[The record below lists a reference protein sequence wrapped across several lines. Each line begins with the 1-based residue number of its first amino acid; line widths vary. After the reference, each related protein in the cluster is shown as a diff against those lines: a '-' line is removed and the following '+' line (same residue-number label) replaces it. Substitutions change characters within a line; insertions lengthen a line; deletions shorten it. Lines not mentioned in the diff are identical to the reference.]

1 MYRAL
6 VLIIFPLF
14 FAIQV
19 QSQKVHRAAKAM
31 NELRFEKSFELFE
44 EVLAKEPNN
53 VVALIGFAKS
63 HLKENETNNNHI
75 SIEVLQL
82 CYDNLMKG
90 KSRLQFVKE
99 DEAKLLLI
107 DRLIFDKYS
116 IDSLLNQASN
126 LIWNGYIKEETSITK
141 FEFFQE
147 NYYKEN
153 RENPANLL
161 EEKLDKL
168 YFDSLSNVN
177 TISSYSY
184 YLDKFDKSKY
194 VKGVYS
200 NEAKAKILRI
210 EYKEAYDAGGIDR
223 LSLFITKNRIK
234 TFEGV
239 AKMEYEGVLKLATKE
254 IEKREFKR
262 ALSDPGVK
270 LLEAFVKNYKTSNDF
285 FAAVDTI
292 EHRYY
297 SKAKNTQALSDY
309 ELFLSKYE
317 VSKFKNEVEDSVA
330 SIYFKNTIESNRK
343 ADLVGFIEKV
353 NGYHTEELIQVY
365 VDSTKNK
372 IYNLDYIEALN
383 TTDLVTLIEFYRN
396 YKTSH
401 YASVPSI
408 KKKLFST
415 WEQSIIKA
423 NTSPDENGLV
433 NFIHEFEE
441 EPAIS
446 FNKVI
451 ESTKLGLLKYAESVK
466 SKIVSNI
473 LKNSSKNNSSIYNAL
488 TSDKLENLSSL
499 IASRLYFN
507 NTTTNKEVIDNIKNI
522 DASVN
527 PPLLELFNQFFIN
540 FTTSN
545 SYVESVFEDND
556 QAFLFGYQTREKF
569 VTKVL
574 LWDDMEMRYKELDI
588 LNKENN
594 LLKSFMTQ
602 TGLTDLG
609 LYVNSPRTKFNYALI
624 GSKINKAA
632 LLNLAEGELN

>member
-1 MYRAL
+1 
-6 VLIIFPLF
+6 
-14 FAIQV
+14 
-19 QSQKVHRAAKAM
+19 
-31 NELRFEKSFELFE
+31 
-44 EVLAKEPNN
+44 
-53 VVALIGFAKS
+53 
-63 HLKENETNNNHI
+63 
-75 SIEVLQL
+75 
-82 CYDNLMKG
+82 
-90 KSRLQFVKE
+90 
-99 DEAKLLLI
+99 
-107 DRLIFDKYS
+107 
-116 IDSLLNQASN
+116 
-126 LIWNGYIKEETSITK
+126 
-141 FEFFQE
+141 
-147 NYYKEN
+147 
-153 RENPANLL
+153 
-161 EEKLDKL
+161 
-168 YFDSLSNVN
+168 
-177 TISSYSY
+177 
-184 YLDKFDKSKY
+184 
-194 VKGVYS
+194 
-200 NEAKAKILRI
+200 
-210 EYKEAYDAGGIDR
+210 
-223 LSLFITKNRIK
+223 
-234 TFEGV
+234 
-239 AKMEYEGVLKLATKE
+239 
-254 IEKREFKR
+254 
-262 ALSDPGVK
+262 
-270 LLEAFVKNYKTSNDF
+270 
-285 FAAVDTI
+285 
-292 EHRYY
+292 
-297 SKAKNTQALSDY
+297 
-309 ELFLSKYE
+309 
-317 VSKFKNEVEDSVA
+317 
-330 SIYFKNTIESNRK
+330 
-343 ADLVGFIEKV
+343 
-353 NGYHTEELIQVY
+353 
-365 VDSTKNK
+365 
-372 IYNLDYIEALN
+372 
-383 TTDLVTLIEFYRN
+383 
-396 YKTSH
+396 
-401 YASVPSI
+401 VPSI